1 MEIENRVIFQVDSF
15 VAFSYQIKNGNAK
28 FRIHIPLLPSPFLE
42 NKIIDHHLTTF
53 SNALPSVKTVQNKHL
68 FPPLFSEFL
77 GFSDGKERD
86 SFTLSIEINQHN
98 NQEETKIFKSR
109 IKPSLFSP
117 HQLSKVIE
125 TVEPSNPLE
134 ETLKVLA
141 DIAFQQRDLRM
152 REKSEELKPSS
163 FNRLICALYQPTP
176 VQQLPSYKL
185 TPNEAHILSL
195 ELYSFTSQKFY
206 QLISSLLLSFPQLT
220 VAPQLLSSNLIH
232 ASQFLTLH
240 FPFLLNHLLLHSTSQ
255 SHKTT
260 PTQSPNNTP
269 TQSPNITPTQS
280 PNITPTQSP
289 NNTPTQS
296 PNISPTSQSHNN
308 TPTQSH
314 NISPTQ
320 SPNISPTQ
328 SPNISPTSQSHNITP
343 TPQNS
348 NIKPTNSSQDANHPS
363 IYQTFVS
370 LEEKLFWIKR
380 NTLFETSLYKILD
393 DDRLFC
399 FQLRDWCKSQ
409 AKINGI
415 PSLNDVI
422 FFFFYIN

>member
-1 MEIENRVIFQVDSF
+1 MEIENSVIFQVDSF

-269 TQSPNITPTQS
+269 TQSPNI
-280 PNITPTQSP
+280 
-289 NNTPTQS
+289 
-296 PNISPTSQSHNN
+296 
-308 TPTQSH
+308 
-314 NISPTQ
+314 
-320 SPNISPTQ
+320 
-328 SPNISPTSQSHNITP
+328 SPTSQSHNITP